1 VGVVLQRAKTQGRK
15 GPKSPSGATDQP
27 LIDIGILTIRD
38 DEFRAVLDAYPG
50 GHGIHR
56 GRHREYT
63 LRTTDAGEGKRY
75 RVAILRQIEQ
85 GNGEAQ
91 EAARDLIDDLQ
102 PSLLLVVGIA
112 GGLPSDDISLGDV
125 VLSTRVHDF
134 SLEARKFEEATT
146 YNVGGG
152 PIAKSIAAG
161 VANLGARESELGDW
175 WSELPS
181 KPSVSLAPS
190 RLYGPPKWQREVR
203 NKLQAHY
210 GKGVEERPPTFA
222 AGPIASSDRL
232 VKDPKLLFP
241 WITSARGILA
251 IEMESAGVHR
261 ATRERVPMLSI
272 RGLSDI
278 VGLKRQE
285 AWTKYACAS
294 AAAFTRAYLRTRP
307 VPLREP
313 PKQQVDGPVSSVD
326 QIAPEKGEHR
336 ATRIEESFAN
346 LIPLRHFPDTLYVAP
361 ALCKTRKHGWFLL
374 NKRAPR
380 KNRDYVPSAWNIYES
395 NLYSLVDPE
404 QSRLKSIIDVGGLEQ
419 FDARDWAFS
428 VEDAKRRLFVNLL
441 NFALREDLWSQGVR
455 YYPDQDV
462 YAFMGRP
469 EEPPRQLKYA
479 NVKVRSTAT
488 VVAHYE
494 HEAKSGKSYTYLR
507 HNAFQGRFRL
517 FEAVWYLEITPTYR
531 FTRNGKDLD
540 RYHEDRLSGIK
551 RLERNRS
558 VLSQLLQWQA
568 QLRSPWTRVDHQRL
582 LEFGPLISFRFAS
595 DVDESSLTALDDPQ
609 SPRPSGKE
617 AEE

>member
-1 VGVVLQRAKTQGRK
+1 MELQRAKTPGRK
-15 GPKSPSGATDQP
+15 GSKPPSGPIDQP
-27 LIDIGILTIRD
+27 VIDIGILTIRD
-38 DEFRAVLDAYPG
+38 DEFRAVLDAFPS
-50 GHGIHR
+50 GHDIHR

-63 LRTTDAGEGKRY
+63 LRTADAGAGDRY

-102 PSLLLVVGIA
+102 PSLFLVVGIA
-112 GGLPSDDISLGDV
+112 GGLPSDDITLGDV

-134 SLEARKFEEATT
+134 SLEARKFEEGTT

-161 VANLGARESELGDW
+161 VANLGARELELGEW

-190 RLYGPPKWQREVR
+190 KLYGPPKWQREVR
-203 NKLQAHY
+203 DKLQVHY
-210 GKGVEERPPTFA
+210 GKDVEERPPRFA

-278 VGLKRQE
+278 VGLKRQD

-307 VPLREP
+307 VPLRES
-313 PKQQVDGPVSSVD
+313 PKQQGDGPVSSLH
-326 QIAPEKGEHR
+326 QIAREKEEHR

-346 LIPLRHFPDTLYVAP
+346 LIPLRHFPETLYVAP
-361 ALCKTRKHGWFLL
+361 ALCKSRKHGWFLL

-380 KNRDYVPSAWNIYES
+380 KTRDYVPSAWNIYES

-404 QSRLKSIIDVGGLEQ
+404 HSRLKSILDVGGLEQ

-428 VEDAKRRLFVNLL
+428 AEDAKRRVFVNLL

-455 YYPDQDV
+455 YYRDQDV

-469 EEPPRQLKYA
+469 DEPSRQLKYA

-488 VVAHYE
+488 VVSHYE
-494 HEAKSGKSYTYLR
+494 HKAKSGKSYTYLR
-507 HNAFQGRFRL
+507 HTAFQGRFRL
-517 FEAVWYLEITPTYR
+517 LGGDVVSGDYA
-531 FTRNGKDLD
+531 DL
-540 RYHEDRLSGIK
+540 
-551 RLERNRS
+551 S
-558 VLSQLLQWQA
+558 VY
-568 QLRSPWTRVDHQRL
+568 P
-582 LEFGPLISFRFAS
+582 
-595 DVDESSLTALDDPQ
+595 
-609 SPRPSGKE
+609 
-617 AEE
+617 

>member
-1 VGVVLQRAKTQGRK
+1 VVVQRPKARNQEAAKA
-15 GPKSPSGATDQP
+15 PSGPVGQ
-27 LIDIGILTIRD
+27 LIIDIGILTIRD
-38 DEFRAVLDAYPG
+38 DEFRAVLDAFPT

-63 LRTTDAGEGKRY
+63 LRTTDAGGGDRY

-102 PSLLLVVGIA
+102 PSLLVVVGIA
-112 GGLPSDDISLGDV
+112 GGLPSDDISIGDV

-161 VANLGARESELGDW
+161 VANLGAREEELGEW

-181 KPSVSLAPS
+181 KPPVNFSPS
-190 RLYGPPKWQREVR
+190 KLYGPTRWQRDVR
-203 NKLQAHY
+203 DKLQVHY

-241 WITSARGILA
+241 WIASARGILA

-278 VGLKRQE
+278 VGLKRQD

-307 VPLREP
+307 VPLREQ
-313 PKQQVDGPVSSVD
+313 PKEMEAPVSSVH
-326 QIAPEKGEHR
+326 QIAREKGEHR
-336 ATRIEESFAN
+336 AAKIEESFAN

-380 KNRDYVPSAWNIYES
+380 KNRDYVPSAWTVFES

-404 QSRLKSIIDVGGLEQ
+404 RSRLKTIIDVGGLEQ
-419 FDARDWAFS
+419 FDAREWAFS
-428 VEDAKRRLFVNLL
+428 AEDAKRRLFVSLL

-462 YAFMGRP
+462 HAFMGRP
-469 EEPPRQLKYA
+469 DEPPRQLKYA

-494 HEAKSGKSYTYLR
+494 HEAKSGKSYPYLR

-517 FEAVWYLEITPTYR
+517 FEAAWYLEITPTYR

-568 QLRSPWTRVDHQRL
+568 QLRSPWTRVDHRRL

-595 DVDESSLTALDDPQ
+595 DVDESTLTALDDPQ
-609 SPRPSGKE
+609 SPRPIGKE
-617 AEE
+617 VEE